1 MEISNTKIYDTR
13 QTTAQ
18 SQKLEINQVN
28 ADVIKKIKEISEGRL
43 DVVNQRIKEYSTIL
57 DIIA

>member
-1 MEISNTKIYDTR
+1 MEISNTKIYDNRPT
-13 QTTAQ
+13 QKQ
-18 SQKLEINQVN
+18 SVKLEINQVN
-28 ADVIKKIKEISEGRL
+28 ADVIRKIKEINEGRQ